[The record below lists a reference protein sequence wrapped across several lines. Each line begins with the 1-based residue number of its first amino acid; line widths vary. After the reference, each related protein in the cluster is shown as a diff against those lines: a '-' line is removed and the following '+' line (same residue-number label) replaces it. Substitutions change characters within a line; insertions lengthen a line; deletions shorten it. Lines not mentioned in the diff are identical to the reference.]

1 MLNHVSFM
9 DMLQDKFK
17 AGYWF
22 TITLFEFFV
31 IVDMIRLMAC
41 ESQKLFKVLLICAC
55 FVCYGLSMPTVQ
67 RMYGDI
73 VIAHILGIAQWKY
86 FIFFVLGM
94 FVKHNA
100 EMIYSDKGGVAVV
113 IVFLMVYAANA
124 IGDFQLNGL
133 LYNINLLLKEIS
145 IVLLAYYVFYT
156 YRSKLSSQT
165 RMGRW
170 LSKIGTYTLE
180 IYLIHYF
187 VLPRNLKEV
196 VDIVGL
202 DENPLLALIVS
213 IVIALIVVSVV
224 LVFVVILQSNSYIK
238 KMLWNK

>member
-1 MLNHVSFM
+1 
-9 DMLQDKFK
+9 
-17 AGYWF
+17 
-22 TITLFEFFV
+22 
-31 IVDMIRLMAC
+31 
-41 ESQKLFKVLLICAC
+41 
-55 FVCYGLSMPTVQ
+55 
-67 RMYGDI
+67 
-73 VIAHILGIAQWKY
+73 
-86 FIFFVLGM
+86 
-94 FVKHNA
+94 
-100 EMIYSDKGGVAVV
+100 
-113 IVFLMVYAANA
+113 
-124 IGDFQLNGL
+124 
-133 LYNINLLLKEIS
+133 
-145 IVLLAYYVFYT
+145 
-156 YRSKLSSQT
+156 
-165 RMGRW
+165 MGRW